1 MVKRKDLH
9 RYSFALFLFVA
20 IVFVLA
26 ACGAGGEDPGITTLI
41 YAQLSEDGVDR
52 SWLSKFNLAHKGEV
66 QIEVRNYSQFS
77 EGGKQGIDLLMTE
90 IAAGKGPDIIELGTS
105 GETSQLSYRQLA
117 EKGYLEDLWPYIE
130 NDPDLGK
137 DRVMEAPLKAAEING
152 GLYVAF
158 DSFQLHTLV
167 GAKAI
172 VGDRTGWTVEEL
184 LEAFAA
190 MPEGS
195 VILDNFYDYSMKS
208 HLLSSFLYGFSDLF
222 IDWETGQCSF
232 DGKEFCSFLELA
244 SCMPD
249 EYAWKRSCTT
259 KMELHD
265 AYYKR
270 MLDGL
275 VLLNDSGFGRLYH
288 MQEFDFLFGGVSCIG
303 YPVGDGSTGSYI
315 QPLGI
320 KLAMSSTCPE
330 KEAAWQ
336 YIRKTFLP
344 RQEKE
349 SHLFEGIPING
360 TSYKRERAE
369 CLSLKHGFFWDG
381 EVISFDEPMTLE
393 ACQQIEALYNT
404 PRSSISID
412 KEILD
417 IVTEVAG
424 AYFAGDKSLDETVQ
438 LIQNRVTLYVNEQ
451 K

>member
-222 IDWETGQCSF
+222 ID
-232 DGKEFCSFLELA
+232 
-244 SCMPD
+244 
-249 EYAWKRSCTT
+249 R
-259 KMELHD
+259 
-265 AYYKR
+265 
-270 MLDGL
+270 
-275 VLLNDSGFGRLYH
+275 
-288 MQEFDFLFGGVSCIG
+288 
-303 YPVGDGSTGSYI
+303 
-315 QPLGI
+315 
-320 KLAMSSTCPE
+320 
-330 KEAAWQ
+330 
-336 YIRKTFLP
+336 
-344 RQEKE
+344 
-349 SHLFEGIPING
+349 
-360 TSYKRERAE
+360 
-369 CLSLKHGFFWDG
+369 
-381 EVISFDEPMTLE
+381 
-393 ACQQIEALYNT
+393 
-404 PRSSISID
+404 
-412 KEILD
+412 
-417 IVTEVAG
+417 
-424 AYFAGDKSLDETVQ
+424 
-438 LIQNRVTLYVNEQ
+438 
-451 K
+451 